1 MISYGRQSIDEC
13 DIKAVVDCLR
23 SDFLTQGPQV
33 PKFEQTLASLVGAE
47 HAIAA
52 NSGTSAIHLACLAL
66 DVGPGDHVWTSPIT
80 FVASANAPLYCGATV
95 DFVDIDPNTNN
106 LCTTALRKKLKSA
119 SKVNA
124 LPKVVIPV
132 HLAGHSC
139 DMAEIQ
145 NLAQEFGFSVIEDA
159 AHALGSSYGGHPIGS
174 CKYSDIT
181 IFSFHPVK
189 TITTGEGGAATTN
202 DEALAKKMGQLR
214 SHGVT
219 RDFTSFISEDTPV
232 WGYEQHTLG
241 FNYRLSDLA
250 ASLGT
255 TQLSKLNDFIQ
266 KRRSLAESYFNLLGK
281 SHLELPDPKYLT
293 SSAWHLF
300 IVSVPGCRNSRDEIF
315 ETMRNRHV
323 GVNLH
328 YPPVHLQPFYRER
341 GFNPGDFPV
350 AEAYAQRAI
359 TLPLHPG
366 LHQRDVCHVAS
377 VLLELTS

>member
-1 MISYGRQSIDEC
+1 M
-13 DIKAVVDCLR
+13 
-23 SDFLTQGPQV
+23 
-33 PKFEQTLASLVGAE
+33 FEQTLATLVGAE
-47 HAIAA
+47 HAVAV

-66 DVGPGDHVWTSPIT
+66 GVGPGDHVWTSPIT

-95 DFVDIDPNTNN
+95 DFVDVDPTTNN
-106 LCTTALRKKLKSA
+106 LCTTALRKKLESA

-202 DEALAKKMGQLR
+202 DAGLAKKMEQLR

-219 RDFTSFISEDTPV
+219 RDSSSFVSDDTPL
-232 WGYEQHTLG
+232 WGYEQQALG

-266 KRRSLAESYFNLLGK
+266 RRRSLAERYFNLLVD

-300 IVSVPGCRNSRDEIF
+300 IVSVPGCRHSRDEIF
-315 ETMRNRHV
+315 KTMRSRHV

-328 YPPVHLQPFYRER
+328 YPPVHLQPFYRAR

-350 AEAYAQRAI
+350 AETYARRAI